1 MKITSRDRA
10 HRCRSAIKGVFD
22 ALNQHCDGL
31 LSQFTTGE
39 QSLARMLK
47 SPVCPLACSVA
58 LCVSELCDSEYLD
71 QYSLTL
77 LRNSGKYSKI
87 FVQTQVR
94 AADNFRK
101 AIKNFSF
108 AMQRFDS
115 LSEPLHRIFLL
126 LPEVMVFLGEL
137 SRVGD
142 RADAQWARSL
152 LRSLT
157 GPESYV
163 KVLSAALASDCFLV
177 CQKFLRKDDSAD
189 AEVFMKA
196 GEARLA
202 NSGS

>member
-39 QSLARMLK
+39 ISLARMLK
-47 SPVCPLACSVA
+47 PSVCTLACSLRLLVSCAIANLSKSLA
-58 LCVSELCDSEYLD
+58 LI
-71 QYSLTL
+71 
-77 LRNSGKYSKI
+77 RNSGKYSKI
-87 FVQTQVR
+87 FINTQVR
-94 AADNFRK
+94 TADSFRR

-142 RADAQWARSL
+142 RGDGQWARSL
-152 LRSLT
+152 LKSLT

-177 CQKFLRKDDSAD
+177 CQKFLRKDDTAD
-189 AEVFMKA
+189 AEVYMKA
-196 GEARLA
+196 GKARLA
-202 NSGS
+202 CSG